1 MRSYFVL
8 LFSGFLILSCVK
20 NNPDPSW
27 IEVKEWTLESNP
39 NATQI
44 QGEMTHNITDACV
57 FVDEK
62 IIGIFEVPFKI
73 PILKSGSANIKIY
86 PVIKNNG
93 ISATKKIYP
102 FLQYYEL
109 NTVLE
114 KNKTVTITPTTRY
127 NNDTKFWIED
137 FEDATI
143 KIENDPTS
151 TVQILSGSE
160 SSILKY
166 GNFYGRVTLNST
178 DSLWL
183 AYTNGKLDLPKGGK
197 EVYLEI
203 DYYNTNSVTTGLI
216 VVTSNGVSNNPNI
229 QLNKQDPSEI
239 RWKKIYIDLKEM
251 VSYSTT
257 ANYFEVSFKALY
269 DAGISPS
276 DIYLDNIKL
285 VYN

>member
-1 MRSYFVL
+1 MKSFLVFFLTGL
-8 LFSGFLILSCVK
+8 LFSACVK

-73 PILKSGSANIKIY
+73 PILKSGSVNIKIY

-114 KNKTVTITPTTRY
+114 KNKTVTISPTTRY
-127 NNDTKFWIED
+127 YNDTKFWIED

-151 TVQILSGSE
+151 NVQILSGSE
-160 SSILKY
+160 SPILKY

-183 AYTNGKLDLPKGGK
+183 AYTNGKLILPKGGK

-216 VVTSNGVSNNPNI
+216 VVTSNGASNNPNI
-229 QLNKQDPSEI
+229 QLNKQNPSEVK
-239 RWKKIYIDLKEM
+239 WKKIYIDLKEL
-251 VSYSTT
+251 VSYSSN